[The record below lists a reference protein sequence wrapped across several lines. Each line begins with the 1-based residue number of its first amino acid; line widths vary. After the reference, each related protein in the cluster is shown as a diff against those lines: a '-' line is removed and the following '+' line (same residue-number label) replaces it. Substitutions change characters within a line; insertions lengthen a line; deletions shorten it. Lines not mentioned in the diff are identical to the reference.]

1 MEKNEGDAMKSIVR
15 LILILAAACAATAP
29 GAQQFPV
36 KPVRVLVGYAPGG
49 ATDINAR
56 IVAQKLTEMWGQ
68 QVVVE
73 NRPGASGTIAAELVA
88 KALPDGYLLLV
99 APQTS
104 VVAAP
109 LIFRKVGFDTMRD
122 FASLSIVGS
131 TPLLLVVH
139 PSLPP
144 KTFKELTG
152 FMKANAANLSY
163 ATGGVGSTPHFA
175 AELLSISLG
184 VKMVH
189 IPYKGENPAVADIIS
204 GHIPLMFSN
213 ISAVLPFVK
222 AGRVRALAITSPKRS
237 PLAPEYPTVAESGF
251 PDFDVATW
259 SGLYAPSAV
268 NRELGLRISGD
279 VAKAVRM
286 PDVRERMANQGIDPV
301 GSTPEQHLAY
311 VKSEFVRIGR
321 VAREANIRAD

>member
-1 MEKNEGDAMKSIVR
+1 MR
-15 LILILAAACAATAP
+15 LLLLLIMLAAAAASV
-29 GAQQFPV
+29 AQTYPA
-36 KPVRVLVGYAPGG
+36 KPVRFLVGYAPGG

-56 IVAQKLTEMWGQ
+56 IVALKLTEMWGQ
-68 QVVVE
+68 QVVVD

-88 KALPDGYLLLV
+88 KAAPDGYMLLI

-109 LIFRKVGFDTMRD
+109 LIFRKVNFDTMKD

-131 TPLLLVVH
+131 TPLLLVIH

-144 KTFKELTG
+144 KTFKEFTA
-152 FMKANAANLSY
+152 FMKANASKLSY
-163 ATGGVGSTPHFA
+163 ATGGIGSTPHFA
-175 AELLSISLG
+175 AELLSLSLG
-184 VKMVH
+184 VKLVH
-189 IPYKGENPAVADIIS
+189 VPYKGENPAVADII
-204 GHIPLMFSN
+204 GGQIPLMFSN

-222 AGRVRALAITSPKRS
+222 AGRVRALAITSLKRS

-259 SGLYAPSAV
+259 SGLYAPSAIA
-268 NRELGLRISGD
+268 RDLGMRISGD
-279 VAKAVRM
+279 VAKAVRQ
-286 PDVRERMANQGIDPV
+286 PDVKERMANQGIEPV
-301 GSTPEQHLAY
+301 GSTPEEHLAY
-311 VKSEFVRIGR
+311 VKTEFIRIGR

>member
-1 MEKNEGDAMKSIVR
+1 MR
-15 LILILAAACAATAP
+15 LLLLLLALTAAAASN
-29 GAQQFPV
+29 AQSYPA
-36 KPVRVLVGYAPGG
+36 KPVRFLVGYAPGG

-73 NRPGASGTIAAELVA
+73 NRPGASGTIAAELIA
-88 KALPDGYLLLV
+88 KAAPDGHVLLV

-104 VVAAP
+104 VVAAA
-109 LIFRKVGFDTMRD
+109 LIFRKIGFDTMKD
-122 FASLSIVGS
+122 FAALSIIGS

-144 KTFKELTG
+144 KTFKEFTA
-152 FMKANAANLSY
+152 FMKSNSAKLSY

-175 AELLSISLG
+175 AELLSSSLG
-184 VKMVH
+184 VKLVH
-189 IPYKGENPAVADIIS
+189 VPYKGENPAVADII
-204 GHIPLMFSN
+204 GGQIPLMFSN

-237 PLAPEYPTVAESGF
+237 ALALEYPTVAESGF

-259 SGLYAPSAV
+259 AGLYAPAAI
-268 NRELGLRISGD
+268 NRDLGARISGD
-279 VAKAVRM
+279 MAKVIRM
-286 PDVRERMANQGIDPV
+286 PDVKERMANQDIDPV
-301 GSTPEQHLAY
+301 GSTPEEHLAY
-311 VKSEFVRIGR
+311 VKSEFTRIGR

>member
-1 MEKNEGDAMKSIVR
+1 MRVILL
-15 LILILAAACAATAP
+15 LIALTAATASV
-29 GAQQFPV
+29 AQTYPA
-36 KPVRVLVGYAPGG
+36 KPVRFLVGYAPGG

-56 IVAQKLTEMWGQ
+56 IVALKLTEMWGQ

-88 KALPDGYLLLV
+88 KATPDGYLLLV

-109 LIFRKVGFDTMRD
+109 LIFRKVNFDTMKD
-122 FASLSIVGS
+122 FAALSIVGS

-144 KTFKELTG
+144 RTFRDFTA

-163 ATGGVGSTPHFA
+163 ATGGIGSTPHFA

-184 VKMVH
+184 VRMVH
-189 IPYKGENPAVADIIS
+189 IPYKGENPAVADII
-204 GHIPLMFSN
+204 GGQIPLMFSN

-259 SGLYAPSAV
+259 SGLYAPSAIA
-268 NRELGLRISGD
+268 RDLGVRISGD
-279 VAKAVRM
+279 IAKAVRM
-286 PDVRERMANQGIDPV
+286 PDVKERMANQGIDPV
-301 GSTPEQHLAY
+301 GSTPEEHLAY
-311 VKSEFVRIGR
+311 IKSEFTRIGR

>member
-1 MEKNEGDAMKSIVR
+1 MR
-15 LILILAAACAATAP
+15 LLLLLITLTAAAASV
-29 GAQQFPV
+29 AQTYPA
-36 KPVRVLVGYAPGG
+36 KPVRFLVGYAPGG

-56 IVAQKLTEMWGQ
+56 IVALKLTEMWGQ
-68 QVVVE
+68 QVVVD

-88 KALPDGYLLLV
+88 KAPPDGYLLLI

-109 LIFRKVGFDTMRD
+109 LIFRKVNFDTMQD

-131 TPLLLVVH
+131 TPLLLVIH

-144 KTFKELTG
+144 KTFKEFTA
-152 FMKANAANLSY
+152 FMKANASQLSY
-163 ATGGVGSTPHFA
+163 ATGGIGSTPHFA
-175 AELLSISLG
+175 AELLSLSLG
-184 VKMVH
+184 VKLVH
-189 IPYKGENPAVADIIS
+189 VPYKGENPAVADII
-204 GHIPLMFSN
+204 GGQIPLMFSN

-259 SGLYAPSAV
+259 SGLYAPSAIA
-268 NRELGLRISGD
+268 RDLGIRLSGD
-279 VAKAVRM
+279 VAKAVRQ
-286 PDVRERMANQGIDPV
+286 PDVKERMANQGIDPV
-301 GSTPEQHLAY
+301 GSTPEEHLAY
-311 VKSEFVRIGR
+311 VKAEFVRIGR

>member
-1 MEKNEGDAMKSIVR
+1 MRVILL
-15 LILILAAACAATAP
+15 LIALTAATASV
-29 GAQQFPV
+29 AQTYPA
-36 KPVRVLVGYAPGG
+36 KPVRFLVGYAPGG

-56 IVAQKLTEMWGQ
+56 IVALKLTEMWGQ

-88 KALPDGYLLLV
+88 KAAPDGYLLLV

-109 LIFRKVGFDTMRD
+109 LIFRKVNFDTMKD
-122 FASLSIVGS
+122 FAALSIVGS

-144 KTFKELTG
+144 RTFRDFTA

-163 ATGGVGSTPHFA
+163 ATGGIGSTPHFA
-175 AELLSISLG
+175 AELLSLSLG
-184 VKMVH
+184 VKLVH
-189 IPYKGENPAVADIIS
+189 VPYKGENPAVADII
-204 GHIPLMFSN
+204 GGQIPLMFSN

-259 SGLYAPSAV
+259 SGLYAPSAIA
-268 NRELGLRISGD
+268 RDLGVRISGD
-279 VAKAVRM
+279 IAKAVRM
-286 PDVRERMANQGIDPV
+286 PDVKERMANQGIDPV
-301 GSTPEQHLAY
+301 GSTPEEHLAY
-311 VKSEFVRIGR
+311 IKSEFTRIGR

>member
-1 MEKNEGDAMKSIVR
+1 MIALTAV
-15 LILILAAACAATAP
+15 AAAV
-29 GAQQFPV
+29 AQPYPA
-36 KPVRVLVGYAPGG
+36 KPVRFLVGYAPGG

-56 IVAQKLTEMWGQ
+56 IVAQKLTEIWGQ
-68 QVVVE
+68 QVIVE
-73 NRPGASGTIAAELVA
+73 NRPGASGIIAAELVA
-88 KALPDGYLLLV
+88 KAPPDGYTMLL

-109 LIFRKVGFDTMRD
+109 LIFRKVGFDTMKD
-122 FASLSIVGS
+122 FAALSIVGS
-131 TPLLLVVH
+131 TPLLLVLH

-144 KTFKELTG
+144 KTFKEFVPFL
-152 FMKANAANLSY
+152 KANAPRLSY
-163 ATGGVGSTPHFA
+163 ATGGIGSTPHFA
-175 AELLSISLG
+175 AELLSLSLG
-184 VKMVH
+184 VKLVH
-189 IPYKGENPAVADIIS
+189 VPYKGENPAVADII
-204 GHIPLMFSN
+204 GGQVPLMFSN

-259 SGLYAPSAV
+259 SGLYAPSAI
-268 NRELGLRISGD
+268 NRDLGMRVSGD
-279 VAKAVRM
+279 VAKVVRL

-301 GSTPEQHLAY
+301 GSTPEEHLAY

-321 VAREANIRAD
+321 IAKQANIRAD

>member
-1 MEKNEGDAMKSIVR
+1 MRVILL
-15 LILILAAACAATAP
+15 LIALTAATASV
-29 GAQQFPV
+29 AQTYPA
-36 KPVRVLVGYAPGG
+36 KPVRFLVGYAPGG

-56 IVAQKLTEMWGQ
+56 IVALKLTEMWGQ

-88 KALPDGYLLLV
+88 KATPDGYLLLV

-109 LIFRKVGFDTMRD
+109 LIFRKVNFDTMKD
-122 FASLSIVGS
+122 FAALSIVGS

-144 KTFKELTG
+144 KTFRDFTA

-163 ATGGVGSTPHFA
+163 ATGGIGSTPHFA

-184 VKMVH
+184 VRMVH
-189 IPYKGENPAVADIIS
+189 IPYKGENPAVADII
-204 GHIPLMFSN
+204 GGQIPLMFSN

-259 SGLYAPSAV
+259 SGLYAPSAIA
-268 NRELGLRISGD
+268 RDLGVRISGD
-279 VAKAVRM
+279 IAKAVRM
-286 PDVRERMANQGIDPV
+286 PDVKERMANQGIDPV
-301 GSTPEQHLAY
+301 GSTPEEHLAY
-311 VKSEFVRIGR
+311 IKSEFTRIGR

>member
-1 MEKNEGDAMKSIVR
+1 MSLLLRSFVMLSA
-15 LILILAAACAATAP
+15 LCAVTVA
-29 GAQQFPV
+29 GAQPYPV
-36 KPVRVLVGYAPGG
+36 KPVRFLVGYAPGG

-56 IVAQKLTEMWGQ
+56 IVAQKLSETWGQ

-88 KALPDGYLLLV
+88 KAAPDGYTMLV

-109 LIFRKVGFDTMRD
+109 LIFRKVGFDTMKD
-122 FASLSIVGS
+122 FAALSIVGS
-131 TPLLLVVH
+131 TPLLLVIH

-144 KTFKELTG
+144 RTFKEFTAFL
-152 FMKANAANLSY
+152 KSNATKLSY

-175 AELLSISLG
+175 AELLSLSLG
-184 VKMVH
+184 VKLVH
-189 IPYKGENPAVADIIS
+189 VPYKGENPAVADII
-204 GHIPLMFSN
+204 GGQIPLMFSN

-259 SGLYAPSAV
+259 SGLYAPSAI
-268 NRELGLRISGD
+268 NRDLGVRISGE
-279 VAKAVRM
+279 VAKVVRL
-286 PDVRERMANQGIDPV
+286 PDVKERMANQGIDPV
-301 GSTPEQHLAY
+301 GSTPEEHLAY

-321 VAREANIRAD
+321 IAKEANIRAD

>member
-1 MEKNEGDAMKSIVR
+1 MKLIVR
-15 LILILAAACAATAP
+15 TFLMLAAACAAAVS
-29 GAQQFPV
+29 GAQQYPA

-88 KALPDGYLLLV
+88 KAPPDGYLLLV

-109 LIFRKVGFDTMRD
+109 LIFRRVGFDTMRD
-122 FASLSIVGS
+122 FAALSIVGS

-144 KTFKELTG
+144 RTFKEFTG
-152 FMKANAANLSY
+152 FLKANAANLSY

-175 AELLSISLG
+175 AELMSLSLG

-189 IPYKGENPAVADIIS
+189 VPYKGENPAVADIIS

-259 SGLYAPSAV
+259 SGLYAPSAI
-268 NRELGLRISGD
+268 NRELGARISGD

-286 PDVRERMANQGIDPV
+286 PDVKERMANQGIDPV
-301 GSTPEQHLAY
+301 GSTPEAHLAY
-311 VKSEFVRIGR
+311 VKTEFVRIGR
-321 VAREANIRAD
+321 IAREANIRAD

>member
-1 MEKNEGDAMKSIVR
+1 MR
-15 LILILAAACAATAP
+15 LLLLLLALTAAAASV
-29 GAQQFPV
+29 AQTYPA
-36 KPVRVLVGYAPGG
+36 KPVRFLVGYAPGG

-56 IVAQKLTEMWGQ
+56 IVALKLTEMWGQ
-68 QVVVE
+68 QVVVD

-88 KALPDGYLLLV
+88 KAPPDGYMLLV

-109 LIFRKVGFDTMRD
+109 LIFRKVNFDTMKD

-131 TPLLLVVH
+131 TPLLLVIH

-144 KTFKELTG
+144 KTFKEFTAFL
-152 FMKANAANLSY
+152 KANASKLSY
-163 ATGGVGSTPHFA
+163 ASGGIGSTPHFA
-175 AELLSISLG
+175 AELLSLSLG
-184 VKMVH
+184 VKLVH
-189 IPYKGENPAVADIIS
+189 VPYKGENPAVADII
-204 GHIPLMFSN
+204 GGQIPLMFSN

-251 PDFDVATW
+251 PDFDIATW
-259 SGLYAPSAV
+259 SGLYAPSAIA
-268 NRELGLRISGD
+268 RDLGMRISAD
-279 VAKAVRM
+279 VAKAVRQ
-286 PDVRERMANQGIDPV
+286 PDVKERMANQGIDPV
-301 GSTPEQHLAY
+301 GSTPEEHLAY
-311 VKSEFVRIGR
+311 VKAEFVRIGR

>member
-1 MEKNEGDAMKSIVR
+1 MNMIMRSILMIAV
-15 LILILAAACAATAP
+15 ACAATTP
-29 GAQQFPV
+29 GAQPYPA
-36 KPVRVLVGYAPGG
+36 KPVRFLVGYAPGG

-56 IVAQKLTEMWGQ
+56 IVALKLTEMWGQ
-68 QVVVE
+68 QVVVD

-88 KALPDGYLLLV
+88 KAPPDGYMLLV

-109 LIFRKVGFDTMRD
+109 LIFRKVNFDTMKD

-144 KTFKELTG
+144 KTFKEFTA
-152 FMKANAANLSY
+152 FMKANASKLSY
-163 ATGGVGSTPHFA
+163 ASGGIGSTPHFA
-175 AELLSISLG
+175 AELLSLSLG
-184 VKMVH
+184 VKLVH
-189 IPYKGENPAVADIIS
+189 VPYKGENPAVADII
-204 GHIPLMFSN
+204 GGQIPLMFSN

-251 PDFDVATW
+251 PDFDIATW
-259 SGLYAPSAV
+259 SGLYAPSAIA
-268 NRELGLRISGD
+268 RDLGMRISAD
-279 VAKAVRM
+279 VAKAVRQS
-286 PDVRERMANQGIDPV
+286 DVKERMANQGIDPV
-301 GSTPEQHLAY
+301 GSTPEEHLAY
-311 VKSEFVRIGR
+311 VKAEFVRIGR

>member
-1 MEKNEGDAMKSIVR
+1 MRVILL
-15 LILILAAACAATAP
+15 LIALIAA
-29 GAQQFPV
+29 GASQAQTYPA
-36 KPVRVLVGYAPGG
+36 KPVRFLVGYAPGG

-56 IVAQKLTEMWGQ
+56 VVALKLTEMWGQ
-68 QVVVE
+68 QVVVD

-88 KALPDGYLLLV
+88 KAQPDGYTLLV

-109 LIFRKVGFDTMRD
+109 LIFRKVNFDTMRD
-122 FASLSIVGS
+122 FAALSIVGS
-131 TPLLLVVH
+131 TPLLLVIH

-144 KTFKELTG
+144 KTFKEFLP
-152 FMKANAANLSY
+152 FLKANAPKLSY

-175 AELLSISLG
+175 AELLSLSLG

-189 IPYKGENPAVADIIS
+189 VPYKGENPAVADVIS
-204 GHIPLMFSN
+204 GQIPLMFSN
-213 ISAVLPFVK
+213 ISAVLPFVR

-237 PLAPEYPTVAESGF
+237 SLAPEYPTVAESGF

-259 SGLYAPSAV
+259 SGLYAPSAIG
-268 NRELGLRISGD
+268 RDLGVRISAD
-279 VAKAVRM
+279 VARAVRM
-286 PDVRERMANQGIDPV
+286 PDVKERMANQGIDPV
-301 GSTPEQHLAY
+301 GSTPEEHLAY

-321 VAREANIRAD
+321 IAREANIRAD

>member
-1 MEKNEGDAMKSIVR
+1 MRFLLLLAT
-15 LILILAAACAATAP
+15 LIASAASV
-29 GAQQFPV
+29 AQVYPA
-36 KPVRVLVGYAPGG
+36 KPVRFLVGYAPGG

-56 IVAQKLTEMWGQ
+56 IVAQKLTGMWGQ
-68 QVVVE
+68 QVVVD

-88 KALPDGYLLLV
+88 KAPPDGYTLLI

-109 LIFRKVGFDTMRD
+109 LIFRKVNFDTLKD

-131 TPLLLVVH
+131 TPLLLVIH

-144 KTFKELTG
+144 KTFKEFTA
-152 FMKANAANLSY
+152 FMKANASKLSY

-175 AELLSISLG
+175 AELLSLSLG
-184 VKMVH
+184 VKLVH
-189 IPYKGENPAVADIIS
+189 VPYKGENPAVADIIS
-204 GHIPLMFSN
+204 GQIPLMFSN

-222 AGRVRALAITSPKRS
+222 AGRVRALAITSPQRS
-237 PLAPEYPTVAESGF
+237 PLAPEYPTVAESGL
-251 PDFDVATW
+251 PGFDVATW
-259 SGLYAPSAV
+259 AGLYAPAAI
-268 NRELGLRISGD
+268 NRELGARISAD
-279 VAKAVRM
+279 IAKVIRQ
-286 PDVRERMANQGIDPV
+286 PDVKERMVNQGIDPV
-301 GSTPEQHLAY
+301 GSTPEEHLAY

>member
-1 MEKNEGDAMKSIVR
+1 MR
-15 LILILAAACAATAP
+15 FLLLLAAFAATSASH
-29 GAQQFPV
+29 AQTYPA
-36 KPVRVLVGYAPGG
+36 KPVRFLVGYAPGG

-56 IVAQKLTEMWGQ
+56 IVALKLTEMWGQ
-68 QVVVE
+68 QVVVD

-88 KALPDGYLLLV
+88 KAPPDGHLLLV

-104 VVAAP
+104 VVTAP

-122 FASLSIVGS
+122 FAALSIVGS

-144 KTFKELTG
+144 KTFKEFTPFL
-152 FMKANAANLSY
+152 KANAANLSY
-163 ATGGVGSTPHFA
+163 ATGGVGSTPHIA

-184 VKMVH
+184 VKLVH
-189 IPYKGENPAVADIIS
+189 VPYKGENPAVADII
-204 GHIPLMFSN
+204 GGQIPLMFSN

-237 PLAPEYPTVAESGF
+237 PLAPEYPTIAESGF

-259 SGLYAPSAV
+259 SGLYAPSAI
-268 NRELGLRISGD
+268 NRDLGVRISGD
-279 VAKAVRM
+279 VAKAVRQ
-286 PDVRERMANQGIDPV
+286 PDVKERMTNQGIDPV
-301 GSTPEQHLAY
+301 GSTPEEHLAY
-311 VKSEFVRIGR
+311 VKTEFVRIGR

>member
-1 MEKNEGDAMKSIVR
+1 MNLIMRSILMIAV
-15 LILILAAACAATAP
+15 ACAATTP
-29 GAQQFPV
+29 GAQPYPA
-36 KPVRVLVGYAPGG
+36 KPVRFLVGYAPGG

-56 IVAQKLTEMWGQ
+56 IVALKLTEMWGQ
-68 QVVVE
+68 QVVVD

-88 KALPDGYLLLV
+88 KAPPDGYMLLV

-109 LIFRKVGFDTMRD
+109 LIFRKVNFDTMKD

-144 KTFKELTG
+144 KTFKEFTA
-152 FMKANAANLSY
+152 FMKANASKLSY
-163 ATGGVGSTPHFA
+163 ASGGIGSTPHFA
-175 AELLSISLG
+175 AELLSLSLG
-184 VKMVH
+184 VKLVH
-189 IPYKGENPAVADIIS
+189 VPYKGENPAVADII
-204 GHIPLMFSN
+204 GGQIPLMFSN

-251 PDFDVATW
+251 PDFDIATW
-259 SGLYAPSAV
+259 SGLYAPSAIA
-268 NRELGLRISGD
+268 RDLGMRISAD
-279 VAKAVRM
+279 VAKAVRQ
-286 PDVRERMANQGIDPV
+286 PDVKERMANQGIDPV
-301 GSTPEQHLAY
+301 GSTPEEHLAY
-311 VKSEFVRIGR
+311 VKAEFVRIGR

>member
-1 MEKNEGDAMKSIVR
+1 MRFVLL
-15 LILILAAACAATAP
+15 LIALTAAAASV
-29 GAQQFPV
+29 AQPYPS
-36 KPVRVLVGYAPGG
+36 KPVRFLVGYAPGG

-56 IVAQKLTEMWGQ
+56 IVALKLTEMWGQ
-68 QVVVE
+68 QVVVD
-73 NRPGASGTIAAELVA
+73 NRPGASGTIAAELTA
-88 KALPDGYLLLV
+88 KAAPDGYTLLV

-109 LIFRKVGFDTMRD
+109 LIFRKVGFDTLKD
-122 FASLSIVGS
+122 FAALSIIGS

-144 KTFKELTG
+144 KTFKEFTS
-152 FMKANAANLSY
+152 FMKSNASRLSY
-163 ATGGVGSTPHFA
+163 ATGGIGSTPHFA

-189 IPYKGENPAVADIIS
+189 VPYKGENPAVADIIS
-204 GHIPLMFSN
+204 GQIPLMFSN

-237 PLAPEYPTVAESGF
+237 PLAPGYPTVAESGF

-259 SGLYAPSAV
+259 AGLYAPAAI
-268 NRELGLRISGD
+268 NRELGARISGD
-279 VAKAVRM
+279 IAKVIRM
-286 PDVRERMANQGIDPV
+286 PDVKERMANQGIDPV
-301 GSTPEQHLAY
+301 GSTPDEHLAY
-311 VKSEFVRIGR
+311 VKSEFTRIGR

>member
-1 MEKNEGDAMKSIVR
+1 MIPLLRSF
-15 LILILAAACAATAP
+15 LALSALCAATVA
-29 GAQQFPV
+29 GAQQYPV
-36 KPVRVLVGYAPGG
+36 KPVRFLVGYAPGG

-56 IVAQKLTEMWGQ
+56 IVAQKLGEMWRQ
-68 QVVVE
+68 QVIVE
-73 NRPGASGTIAAELVA
+73 NRPGASGTIAAELVS
-88 KALPDGYLLLV
+88 KAPPDGYTMLV

-109 LIFRKVGFDTMRD
+109 LIFRKVNFDTLRD
-122 FASLSIVGS
+122 FASLSIIGS

-144 KTFKELTG
+144 KTFKAFPG

-175 AELLSISLG
+175 AELLSLSLK
-184 VKMVH
+184 VKLVH
-189 IPYKGENPAVADIIS
+189 VPYKGENPAVADVIS
-204 GHIPLMFSN
+204 GHVPLMFSN

-237 PLAPEYPTVAESGF
+237 ALAPEYPTVAESGF

-259 SGLYAPSAV
+259 AGLYAPSAI
-268 NRELGLRISGD
+268 NRDLGARISGD
-279 VAKAVRM
+279 MARVIRL
-286 PDVRERMANQGIDPV
+286 PDVKERMANQGIDPV

-321 VAREANIRAD
+321 IAREANIRAD

>member
-1 MEKNEGDAMKSIVR
+1 MRVILL
-15 LILILAAACAATAP
+15 LIALTAATASV
-29 GAQQFPV
+29 AQTYPA
-36 KPVRVLVGYAPGG
+36 KPVRFLVGYAPGG

-56 IVAQKLTEMWGQ
+56 IVALKLTEMWGQ

-88 KALPDGYLLLV
+88 KAAPDGYLLLV

-109 LIFRKVGFDTMRD
+109 LIFRKVNFDTMKD
-122 FASLSIVGS
+122 FAALSIVGS

-144 KTFKELTG
+144 RTFRDFTA

-163 ATGGVGSTPHFA
+163 ATGGIGSTPHFA

-184 VKMVH
+184 VRMVH
-189 IPYKGENPAVADIIS
+189 IPYKGENPAVADII
-204 GHIPLMFSN
+204 GGQIPLMFSN

-259 SGLYAPSAV
+259 SGLYAPSAIA
-268 NRELGLRISGD
+268 RDLGARISSD
-279 VAKAVRM
+279 IAKAVRM
-286 PDVRERMANQGIDPV
+286 PDVKERMANQGIDPV
-301 GSTPEQHLAY
+301 GSTPEEHLAY
-311 VKSEFVRIGR
+311 IKSEFTRIGR

>member
-1 MEKNEGDAMKSIVR
+1 MR
-15 LILILAAACAATAP
+15 TILLLAALLVATAP
-29 GAQQFPV
+29 SAQTYPA
-36 KPVRVLVGYAPGG
+36 KPVRFLVGYAPGG

-56 IVAQKLTEMWGQ
+56 IVAQKLTEMWRQ
-68 QVVVE
+68 QVVVD

-88 KALPDGYLLLV
+88 KAPPDGHLLLV

-104 VVAAP
+104 VVTAP

-144 KTFKELTG
+144 RTFKEFTAFLRTH
-152 FMKANAANLSY
+152 ASNLSY
-163 ATGGVGSTPHFA
+163 ATGGIGSTPHIA
-175 AELLSISLG
+175 AELLSLSLG
-184 VKMVH
+184 VKLVH
-189 IPYKGENPAVADIIS
+189 VPYKGENPAVADII
-204 GHIPLMFSN
+204 GGQIPLMFSN

-259 SGLYAPSAV
+259 SGLYAPAAIA
-268 NRELGLRISGD
+268 RDLGMRISGD
-279 VAKAVRM
+279 IAKAVRQ
-286 PDVRERMANQGIDPV
+286 PDVKERMTNQGIDPV
-301 GSTPEQHLAY
+301 GSTPEEHLAY
-311 VKSEFVRIGR
+311 VKTEFVRIGR

>member
-1 MEKNEGDAMKSIVR
+1 MRALFL
-15 LILILAAACAATAP
+15 LIALAAAAASV
-29 GAQQFPV
+29 AQPYPV
-36 KPVRVLVGYAPGG
+36 KPVRFLVGYAPGG

-56 IVAQKLTEMWGQ
+56 IVAQKLTEIWGH
-68 QVVVE
+68 QVIVE

-88 KALPDGYLLLV
+88 KAPPDGHTMLV

-122 FASLSIVGS
+122 FAALSIVGS
-131 TPLLLVVH
+131 TPLLLVIH

-144 KTFKELTG
+144 KTFREFTPFL
-152 FMKANAANLSY
+152 KANAARLSY

-175 AELLSISLG
+175 AELLSLSLG

-189 IPYKGENPAVADIIS
+189 VPYKGENPAVADII
-204 GHIPLMFSN
+204 GGQIPLMFSN

-222 AGRVRALAITSPKRS
+222 AGRVRALAITSPRRS

-259 SGLYAPSAV
+259 SGLYAPSAI
-268 NRELGLRISGD
+268 NRDLGMRISGD
-279 VAKAVRM
+279 VARVVRL

-301 GSTPEQHLAY
+301 GSTPEEHLAY

-321 VAREANIRAD
+321 IAKEASIRAD

>member
-1 MEKNEGDAMKSIVR
+1 MR
-15 LILILAAACAATAP
+15 TILLLAALLVATAP
-29 GAQQFPV
+29 GAQTYPA
-36 KPVRVLVGYAPGG
+36 KPVRFLVGYAPGG

-56 IVAQKLTEMWGQ
+56 IVALKLTEMWGQ
-68 QVVVE
+68 QVVVD

-88 KALPDGYLLLV
+88 KAAPDGYMLLI

-109 LIFRKVGFDTMRD
+109 LIFRKVNFDTMKD

-131 TPLLLVVH
+131 TPLLLVIH

-144 KTFKELTG
+144 KTFKEFTA
-152 FMKANAANLSY
+152 FMKANASKLSY
-163 ATGGVGSTPHFA
+163 ATGGIGSTPHFA
-175 AELLSISLG
+175 AELLSLSLG
-184 VKMVH
+184 VKLVH
-189 IPYKGENPAVADIIS
+189 VPYKGENPAVADII
-204 GHIPLMFSN
+204 GGQIPLMFSN

-222 AGRVRALAITSPKRS
+222 AGRVRALAITSLKRS

-259 SGLYAPSAV
+259 SGLYAPSAIA
-268 NRELGLRISGD
+268 RDLGMRISGD
-279 VAKAVRM
+279 VAKAVRQ
-286 PDVRERMANQGIDPV
+286 PDVKERMANQGIEPV
-301 GSTPEQHLAY
+301 GSTPEEHLAY
-311 VKSEFVRIGR
+311 VKTEFIRIGR